1 MKQAVLLIDCYLY
14 GTIAILAVVLLVLVY
29 LHGQAN
35 HLPNP
40 FVRKNIIYRPA
51 PKARGVLLGQKYGL
65 LAYSPERDEGH
76 IIVMGPSGTGKT
88 SALLIPTLRI
98 WQGTALVVDIS
109 GDYPPM
115 WTRQTKSF
123 LTQRRPTVRP
133 IMCSRPSTQPRTR
146 ASGRS
151 GWNSLPICCCQ
162 TKPTTVKQ
170 VYFLRKMVAR

>member
-76 IIVMGPSGTGKT
+76 IIVMGPSGH
-88 SALLIPTLRI
+88 
-98 WQGTALVVDIS
+98 WQDKCPADSDTADLAGHCPCRGYIRRHI
-109 GDYPPM
+109 
-115 WTRQTKSF
+115 RQ
-123 LTQRRPTVRP
+123 
-133 IMCSRPSTQPRTR
+133 CGR
-146 ASGRS
+146 A
-151 GWNSLPICCCQ
+151 
-162 TKPTTVKQ
+162 KQ
-170 VYFLRKMVAR
+170 NHF